1 MKKLL
6 LAALLAMTVVVVF
19 ALPAAATPRGTNG
32 QITFARFNPTL
43 GDTQVYVV
51 NPDGNGERLVQ
62 GPSDVGEVPQ
72 WFPDGAH
79 IATCCDLP
87 GGGSRIINP
96 DDGTFR
102 DIDGQFP
109 GLFNPCGS
117 PSPDGTLLLCETF
130 SDDGSQNGIHTIR
143 TSDGGW
149 PYPHH
154 VEPWRRQRTRQL
166 V

>member
-1 MKKLL
+1 MRSLL
-6 LAALLAMTVVVVF
+6 GRRFLVVALLVVAIGGVS
-19 ALPAAATPRGTNG
+19 ALSAGASPRGTNG

-102 DIDGQFP
+102 DID
-109 GLFNPCGS
+109 
-117 PSPDGTLLLCETF
+117 
-130 SDDGSQNGIHTIR
+130 
-143 TSDGGW
+143 
-149 PYPHH
+149 
-154 VEPWRRQRTRQL
+154 
-166 V
+166 